1 MKKLLKLILWIVL
14 IVLAII
20 VTSPKRDLYDAFQ
33 EKAVKYS
40 FIISQ
45 EKIKD
50 KFLFLELNDGDIY
63 LKDILSANFEQI
75 RVCTL
80 FVFSQIKLQNLKT
93 SKNIENILSF
103 NVEEGVVRH
112 FFWNPFVL
120 NLKGQGDFGEAFGQI
135 DLREKKGVLTIIPSV
150 KFEEIAKKLGNQIKK
165 NEEGF
170 YIYEFKL

>member
-1 MKKLLKLILWIVL
+1 MRILLKPILWTIL
-14 IVLAII
+14 IVLAIV

-33 EKAVKYS
+33 EKAAKYS

-50 KFLFLELNDGDIY
+50 KFLFLELNGGDIY

-80 FVFSQIKLQNLKT
+80 FIFSQIKLQNLKT
-93 SKNIENILSF
+93 SKNIENIISL
-103 NVEEGVVRH
+103 NVEEGVIRH
-112 FFWNPFVL
+112 FLWNPFVL
-120 NLKGQGDFGEAFGQI
+120 NLQGRGDFGEAFGQI
-135 DLREKKGVLTIIPSV
+135 DLREKKGVLTIIPSA

-170 YIYEFKL
+170 YIYELKL